1 VPERT
6 SPTTSGP
13 AAGNGSPAADDRT
26 PAEPGRRP
34 VVGKPESPS
43 TEQPR
48 RFVPTAPTG
57 LQRLGKALRA
67 RPDLGQ
73 VGVAVL
79 VCLLGFAAAV
89 QVRADDEDLLNRA
102 RRGDLFLILDGLTAR
117 SDQLQEQIA
126 ALESDRRELL
136 SGADS
141 EKAALEQTAALSRQL
156 AVLAGTVG
164 ATGPGVVVTIID
176 PEGEVDARTMYS
188 SVQELR
194 SAGAEAIELSGAD
207 GAQVRV
213 VASTYVIDDGDGIEV
228 DGVYLSPPY
237 RFTAIGD
244 PETLAEAM
252 EFPQG
257 VVDAITGD
265 GGTARVTQ
273 HDELVVDAVHEASP
287 PQYAS
292 PAPEDS
298 G

>member
-1 VPERT
+1 GATCSVPEPT
-6 SPTTSGP
+6 SPATSGP
-13 AAGNGSPAADDRT
+13 LAGPDSSAARDVPPEPIGRPAA
-26 PAEPGRRP
+26 EL
-34 VVGKPESPS
+34 
-43 TEQPR
+43 PR

-57 LQRLGKALRA
+57 LQRLSKALRA

-73 VGVAVL
+73 VGVALL
-79 VCLLGFAAAV
+79 VGLLGFAAAV

-117 SDQLQEQIA
+117 GDQLEEQIA
-126 ALESDRRELL
+126 ALENDRRELL

-141 EKAALEQTAALSRQL
+141 EQAALEQTTALARQL
-156 AVLAGTVG
+156 AVLAGTVE
-164 ATGPGVVVTIID
+164 ATGPGIVVTIAD

-207 GAQVRV
+207 DARVRV
-213 VASTYVIDDGDGIEV
+213 VASTYLIDDGDGIEV
-228 DGVYLSPPY
+228 DGVHLLPPY

-265 GGTARVTQ
+265 GGVATVTQ
-273 HDELVVDAVHEASP
+273 HDELVVDVVHEATP

-292 PAPEDS
+292 PAPDDS

>member
-1 VPERT
+1 
-6 SPTTSGP
+6 
-13 AAGNGSPAADDRT
+13 
-26 PAEPGRRP
+26 
-34 VVGKPESPS
+34 
-43 TEQPR
+43 
-48 RFVPTAPTG
+48 
-57 LQRLGKALRA
+57 LRA

-73 VGVAVL
+73 VGVALL
-79 VCLLGFAAAV
+79 VGLLGFAAAV

-117 SDQLQEQIA
+117 GDQLEEQIA
-126 ALESDRRELL
+126 ALENDRRELL

-141 EKAALEQTAALSRQL
+141 EQAALEQTTALARQL
-156 AVLAGTVG
+156 AVLAGTVE
-164 ATGPGVVVTIID
+164 ATGPGIVVTIID

-207 GAQVRV
+207 DAQVRV
-213 VASTYVIDDGDGIEV
+213 VASTYLIDDGDGIEV
-228 DGVYLSPPY
+228 DGVHLLPPY

-265 GGTARVTQ
+265 GGVATVTQ
-273 HDELVVDAVHEASP
+273 HDELVVDVVHEATP

-292 PAPEDS
+292 PAPDDS

>member
-1 VPERT
+1 VPDAT
-6 SPTTSGP
+6 STPTSGP
-13 AAGNGSPAADDRT
+13 IAENGPASGDDTHQDPAAKPVDDQ
-26 PAEPGRRP
+26 
-34 VVGKPESPS
+34 PS
-43 TEQPR
+43 TLKPTVPR
-48 RFVPTAPTG
+48 RFVPTVPTG

-73 VGVAVL
+73 VGVALL
-79 VCLLGFAAAV
+79 VGLLGFAAAV

-117 SDQLQEQIA
+117 SDQLREQIA
-126 ALESDRRELL
+126 ALEADRRELL

-141 EKAALEQTAALSRQL
+141 EQAALEQTAALAQQL

-164 ATGPGVVVTIID
+164 ATGPGITVTITD
-176 PEGEVDARTMYS
+176 PAGEVDPRTMYS

-194 SAGAEAIELSGAD
+194 SAGAEAIALSGAD
-207 GAQVRV
+207 DTQARV
-213 VASTYVIDDGDGIEV
+213 VASTYFVDDGDGIEV
-228 DGVYLSPPY
+228 DGVHLEPPY

-244 PETLAEAM
+244 PETLTEAM

-257 VVDAITGD
+257 VVDAVTSD
-265 GGTARVTQ
+265 GGTASVVQ
-273 HDELVVDAVHEASP
+273 HDELAIDVVHEAPP

-292 PAPEDS
+292 PAPDDS

>member
-1 VPERT
+1 MSV
-6 SPTTSGP
+6 
-13 AAGNGSPAADDRT
+13 NDQ
-26 PAEPGRRP
+26 
-34 VVGKPESPS
+34 PS
-43 TEQPR
+43 TSKPAMPR

-73 VGVAVL
+73 VGVALL
-79 VCLLGFAAAV
+79 VGLLGFAAAV

-117 SDQLQEQIA
+117 SDQLREQIA
-126 ALESDRRELL
+126 ALEADRRELL

-141 EKAALEQTAALSRQL
+141 EQAALEQTAALAQQL
-156 AVLAGTVG
+156 AVLAGTAG
-164 ATGPGVVVTIID
+164 ATGPGIVVTIMD
-176 PEGEVDARTMYS
+176 PAGEVDPRTMYS

-194 SAGAEAIELSGAD
+194 SAGAEAIALSGAD
-207 GAQVRV
+207 GTQVRV
-213 VASTYVIDDGDGIEV
+213 VASTYFIDDGQGIEV
-228 DGVYLSPPY
+228 DGVHLEAPY

-257 VVDAITGD
+257 VVDAVTSD
-265 GGTARVTQ
+265 GGTANVVQ
-273 HDELVVDAVHEASP
+273 YDELSIDVVHEAPP

>member
-1 VPERT
+1 MSRPFGATSSVPEST
-6 SPTTSGP
+6 SPAPSGP
-13 AAGNGSPAADDRT
+13 VAEADHAGPSAVAPAVE
-26 PAEPGRRP
+26 EP
-34 VVGKPESPS
+34 
-43 TEQPR
+43 TR

-57 LQRLGKALRA
+57 MHRLGKAMRA

-79 VCLLGFAAAV
+79 VGLLGFAAAV

-117 SDQLQEQIA
+117 GDQLEEQIA
-126 ALESDRRELL
+126 QLETDRRELL

-141 EKAALEQTAALSRQL
+141 EAAALEQTAALAQQL

-164 ATGPGVVVTIID
+164 ATGPGITVTILD
-176 PEGEVDARTMYS
+176 PEGQVGARTMYS

-194 SAGAEAIELSGAD
+194 SAGAEAIELSGAN
-207 GAQVRV
+207 GEQVRV
-213 VASTYVIDDGDGIEV
+213 VASTYFVDDDQGIAV
-228 DGVYLSPPY
+228 DGVHLEPPY
-237 RFTAIGD
+237 RFTVIGD
-244 PETLAEAM
+244 AETLAEAM

-257 VVDAITGD
+257 VVDSVTGD
-265 GGTARVTQ
+265 GGTATVAQ
-273 HDELVVDAVHEASP
+273 HDELMIDVVHEATP

-292 PAPEDS
+292 PAPDDES

>member
-1 VPERT
+1 VPDPT

-13 AAGNGSPAADDRT
+13 IAGDGSPT
-26 PAEPGRRP
+26 PAEPPAAP
-34 VVGKPESPS
+34 VR
-43 TEQPR
+43 QPR
-48 RFVPTAPTG
+48 VTPSRPDGERTGRFVPTAPTG
-57 LQRLGKALRA
+57 LQRLGRALIA

-73 VGVAVL
+73 VGIALL
-79 VCLLGFAAAV
+79 VGLAGFAAAV

-117 SDQLQEQIA
+117 GDQLEEQIA
-126 ALESDRRELL
+126 ALEADRRELL

-141 EKAALEQTAALSRQL
+141 EEAALDQTAALAQQL
-156 AVLAGTVG
+156 AVLAGTVE
-164 ATGPGVVVTIID
+164 ATGPGVVVTILD
-176 PEGEVDARTMYS
+176 PAGEVDARTMYS

-194 SAGAEAIELSGAD
+194 SAGAEAIEVSGAD

-213 VASTYVIDDGDGIEV
+213 VASTYFIDDGEGIEV
-228 DGVYLSPPY
+228 DGVHLEPPY

-244 PETLAEAM
+244 PETLAEAT

-257 VVDAITGD
+257 VIDSITGD
-265 GGTARVTQ
+265 GGMASVTQ
-273 HDELVVDAVHEASP
+273 HDELVVDVVHDATP

>member
-1 VPERT
+1 VPDAT
-6 SPTTSGP
+6 STPTSGP
-13 AAGNGSPAADDRT
+13 IAENGPASGDDTRKDPAAK
-26 PAEPGRRP
+26 P
-34 VVGKPESPS
+34 VNDQPS
-43 TEQPR
+43 TPKPAVPR

-73 VGVAVL
+73 VGVALL
-79 VCLLGFAAAV
+79 VGLLGFAAAV

-117 SDQLQEQIA
+117 SDQLREQIA
-126 ALESDRRELL
+126 ALEADRRELL

-141 EKAALEQTAALSRQL
+141 EQAALEQTAALAQQL

-164 ATGPGVVVTIID
+164 ATGPGITVTIMD
-176 PEGEVDARTMYS
+176 PAGEVDPRTMYS

-194 SAGAEAIELSGAD
+194 SAGAEAIALSGAD
-207 GAQVRV
+207 DVQVRV
-213 VASTYVIDDGDGIEV
+213 VASTYFIDDGEGIEV
-228 DGVYLSPPY
+228 DGVYLEPPY

-257 VVDAITGD
+257 VVDAITSD
-265 GGTARVTQ
+265 RGTASVVQ
-273 HDELVVDAVHEASP
+273 HDELVIDVVHEAPP

-292 PAPEDS
+292 PAPDDS